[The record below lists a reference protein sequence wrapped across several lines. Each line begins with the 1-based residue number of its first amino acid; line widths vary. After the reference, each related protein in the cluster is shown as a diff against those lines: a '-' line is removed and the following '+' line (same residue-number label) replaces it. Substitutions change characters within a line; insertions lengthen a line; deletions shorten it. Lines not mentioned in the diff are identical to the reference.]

1 MFNSC
6 SPIYSLVI
14 LTSISSICW
23 ILFNYGKSGK
33 YCVHFCSRKMADSIY
48 SVDAGYNRKRT
59 EDQQVVLLLLFKHLL
74 PFCICSHLLHWNFS
88 SNSNYSSSKFKLKDK
103 FLCAF
108 SATSDPVNLPYLKP
122 SFFAFGDPFLHL
134 EIHLLFSQFLDFTF
148 LVSFLS

>member
-23 ILFNYGKSGK
+23 ILFNYGKSEEN
-33 YCVHFCSRKMADSIY
+33 CVHFCSRKMADSIY
-48 SVDAGYNRKRT
+48 SVDVGYNRKRT

-103 FLCAF
+103 FLSCVRF
-108 SATSDPVNLPYLKP
+108 QPHLTLLTFPTWNPLS
-122 SFFAFGDPFLHL
+122 LHL
-134 EIHLLFSQFLDFTF
+134 EIHSCIWRFIFCFLN
-148 LVSFLS
+148 S